1 MNNKQRTIAIIGAIL
16 ILLSFTLCSCGNM
29 NVWGIGNYNFRHIH
43 FTDMVEGKCATVI
56 QWYDNSEGIEVQTQE
71 YGSLFLSE
79 GSYILIEDGSR
90 CPDCN

>member
-1 MNNKQRTIAIIGAIL
+1 MNKKQRIITIIGA
-16 ILLSFTLCSCGNM
+16 LLVMLSVLLCSCGNQ
-29 NVWGIGNYNFRHIH
+29 NVFGLGNFTFRHIH

-79 GSYILIEDGSR
+79 GSYILVEDGSR
-90 CPDCN
+90 CPYCN